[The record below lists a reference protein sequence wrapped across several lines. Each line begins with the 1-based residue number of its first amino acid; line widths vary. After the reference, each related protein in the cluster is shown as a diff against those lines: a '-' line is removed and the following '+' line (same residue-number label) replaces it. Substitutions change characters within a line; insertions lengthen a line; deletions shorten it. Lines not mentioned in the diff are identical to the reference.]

1 MTTAAKP
8 GGAPAPKA
16 TVNKAGLSKPDY
28 RGLPSTLCAG
38 CGHDSIASQIIQSA
52 FELSLKPH
60 QVIKL
65 SGIGCSS
72 KSPAYFLSRSHG
84 INVVHGRMPSVAT
97 GAMLANRNMLAVGV
111 SGDGDTGSIGFGQ
124 YKHLLRRNVPMV
136 YIIENNGVYGLTKGQ
151 FSATADLGQK
161 LKYAGTNELMPI
173 DLCLEAIIAECG
185 FVARSFAGDAKQV
198 RELLKAAMSYNGTAV
213 LDIISPCV
221 TFNNHAE
228 STKSYTFGKDH
239 EEALQDI
246 NFVQAYEEIEVDY
259 EPGSVQ
265 EVKLHDGPAILLRK
279 VEARKGDK
287 SGQQPTT
294 GPLRYHDPTD
304 KLAAI
309 KLLEEARANQ
319 EFITGLLYI
328 NEERPTLT
336 DLEQL
341 PQTALT
347 NMTEEQLR
355 PTREAF
361 AAALADFG

>member
-16 TVNKAGLSKPDY
+16 TTNQIGLTKPDY

-52 FELSLKPH
+52 FELSLKPL

-72 KSPAYFLSRSHG
+72 KTPAYFLSRSHG
-84 INVVHGRMPSVAT
+84 INVVHGRMPSIAT
-97 GAMLANRNMLAVGV
+97 GATLANRNLKAIGV

-151 FSATADLGQK
+151 FSATADKGQK

-173 DLCLEAIIAECG
+173 DLCMEALIAECG

-198 RELLKAAMSYNGTAV
+198 RQLLKAAMSYKGTAV

-228 STKSYTFGKDH
+228 STKSYSFGKEH
-239 EEALQDI
+239 EEVLQDI
-246 NFVQAYEEIEVDY
+246 NFVQAYEEIEIEQ
-259 EPGSVQ
+259 EPGTVQ
-265 EVKLHDGPAILLRK
+265 EVKLHDGPTILLRK
-279 VEARKGDK
+279 VKTKDDDAQGESNGA
-287 SGQQPTT
+287 T
-294 GPLRYHDPTD
+294 RYHDPTD
-304 KLAAI
+304 KFAAF
-309 KLLEEARANQ
+309 KLLQEARANQ
-319 EFITGLLYI
+319 EFITGLIYI
-328 NEERPTLT
+328 DESRPTLV
-336 DLEQL
+336 DLEDL
-341 PQTALT
+341 PETPL
-347 NMTEEQLR
+347 
-355 PTREAF
+355 
-361 AAALADFG
+361 AALPEELLRSTPELLHAVMDEFA